1 MKFFSTNKY
10 FPLVLASFVAASF
23 TACGGGDLKC
33 ESSEVKKAFYEHHN
47 IKGFKEA
54 GAEFGDL
61 KTLSKDENFKSAIN
75 CQCSIKMGGESST
88 MKFSAERLQDG
99 GISIVID
106 DVGL

>member
-1 MKFFSTNKY
+1 MKFFSTNNIST
-10 FPLVLASFVAASF
+10 LALASFVAVGF

-33 ESSEVKKAFYEHHN
+33 ESSEVKKAFNEHHN

-61 KTLSKDENFKSAIN
+61 KTLSNDKSVVN